1 MMVADIAVVAITH
14 AIQQAVA
21 PVFLLAGVGAILN
34 VLANRLSRI
43 VDRSRALHARLETV
57 SDERRQGIDR
67 ELTVLVRRGRVV
79 HWAIGFATTSA
90 LLVCLVIATLFVS
103 AVAEWNSGL
112 MVVAL
117 FVLAMLFLISALIGF
132 LREIQLATRVILNG
146 P

>member
-1 MMVADIAVVAITH
+1 MAADIAVMAITH

-43 VDRSRALHARLETV
+43 VDRSRTLHARLETA
-57 SDERRQGIDR
+57 DDPRRQGIDR
-67 ELTVLVRRGRVV
+67 ELAVLVRRGRVV
-79 HWAIGFATTSA
+79 HRAIGFATTSA
-90 LLVCLVIATLFVS
+90 LLVCIVIATLFIS

-112 MVVAL
+112 MVAAL

>member
-1 MMVADIAVVAITH
+1 MVADIAVVAITH

-43 VDRSRALHARLETV
+43 VDRSRALHGRLETA

-67 ELTVLVRRGRVV
+67 ELAVLVRRGRVV
-79 HWAIGFATTSA
+79 HWAIAFATTSA

>member
-1 MMVADIAVVAITH
+1 MAADIAVVAITH

-43 VDRSRALHARLETV
+43 VDRSRALHGRLELI
-57 SDERRQGIDR
+57 DPPRRGSIDR
-67 ELTVLVRRGRVV
+67 ELAVLVRRGRVV
-79 HWAIGFATTSA
+79 HRAIGFATTSA
-90 LLVCLVIATLFVS
+90 LLVCFVIAILFIS
-103 AVAEWNSGL
+103 AVLQWNSGL
-112 MVVAL
+112 MVAAL

-132 LREIQLATRVILNG
+132 LREIQLATRIMLNG